1 MTRLILVRHGESEAN
16 FKRICAGQSDYPL
29 TELGRKQAEA
39 AGEALKDIKIDA
51 VFSSDLSRAYDTG
64 RAIAIHH
71 GLSVTKDIRLREIH
85 RGIFEGQFM
94 TELEKKYTEQ
104 YNVLIH
110 NKPFAD
116 IEGGESTEQVQERV
130 FECISEIAQNHPDQ
144 TVLIAFHATAL
155 RYFCAKII
163 NLPKDQIIKTFP
175 LCQNGAL
182 TYVNYSE
189 GKFEIVKYN
198 DQSHLN
204 NIKSQEI
211 QE

>member
-1 MTRLILVRHGESEAN
+1 MTRLILIRHGQSEAN

-39 AGEALKDIKIDA
+39 AGEALKSTKIDA
-51 VFSSDLSRAYDTG
+51 VYSSDLSRAYDTG
-64 RAIAIHH
+64 MAVAKHH

-85 RGIFEGQFM
+85 RGIFEGQPLA
-94 TELEKKYTEQ
+94 ELEKKYPEQ
-104 YNVLIH
+104 YYVLMH

-130 FECISEIAQNHPDQ
+130 LGGISEIAKKHPDQ

-155 RYFCAKII
+155 RYFCAKITG
-163 NLPKDQIIKTFP
+163 LPKDKITENFP
-175 LCQNGAL
+175 LCGNGAL
-182 TYVNYSE
+182 TYVDYSD
-189 GKFEIVKYN
+189 GNFKLVKYN

-204 NIKSQEI
+204 NIRTQEI
-211 QE
+211 EE